1 MLLLFARTV
10 LLLAQMLRAF
20 VEMLLTDREALFLW
34 QQTTKTLFSW
44 WAMIRNL
51 DDEL

>member
-20 VEMLLTDREALFLW
+20 VEMLLTDREALFIV
-34 QQTTKTLFSW
+34 
-44 WAMIRNL
+44 AIIDENL
-51 DDEL
+51 VPVVGHER